1 MKLVAP
7 PQLIEGV
14 RARVQV
20 EGAAPAHARAR
31 ACGGVARPGGARALH
46 EVECS
51 ERMADARGAV
61 ASALHT
67 LRCL

>member
-14 RARVQV
+14 RARAS
-20 EGAAPAHARAR
+20 GGCRACARTRAR
-31 ACGGVARPGGARALH
+31 ACGGVARPGARALH

-61 ASALHT
+61 ARALHT
-67 LRCL
+67 LR